1 MNPIPTPTITVSFA
15 IDLDLKYD
23 PFKGKSPIEFA
34 ALIEDDLHDALMDLR
49 PEMLGVFTSIT
60 SVQEH
65 NA

>member
-1 MNPIPTPTITVSFA
+1 MDPIPTPTITVSFA

-49 PEMLGVFTSIT
+49 HEMLGVFTSIT

>member
-1 MNPIPTPTITVSFA
+1 MDPIPTPTITVSFA

-23 PFKGKSPIEFA
+23 PFKGKSPVEFA

-49 PEMLGVFTSIT
+49 PEMIGVFTSIT

>member
-1 MNPIPTPTITVSFA
+1 MDPIPTPTITVSFA

-23 PFKGKSPIEFA
+23 PFKGKSPLEFA

>member
-1 MNPIPTPTITVSFA
+1 MDPIPTPTITVSFA

>member
-1 MNPIPTPTITVSFA
+1 MDPIPTPTITVSFA

-34 ALIEDDLHDALMDLR
+34 ALIEDDLSDLLLDLR

>member
-1 MNPIPTPTITVSFA
+1 MDPIPTPTITVSFA

-23 PFKGKSPIEFA
+23 PFKGKSPLEFA
-34 ALIEDDLHDALMDLR
+34 ALIEDDLSDLLLDLR

>member
-1 MNPIPTPTITVSFA
+1 MDPIPTPTITVSFA

-34 ALIEDDLHDALMDLR
+34 ALIEDDLHDALMYLR

-60 SVQEH
+60 SVHEH

>member
-1 MNPIPTPTITVSFA
+1 MDPIPTPTITVSFA

-34 ALIEDDLHDALMDLR
+34 ALIEYDLHDALMDLR

>member
-1 MNPIPTPTITVSFA
+1 MDSIPTPTITVSFA

>member
-1 MNPIPTPTITVSFA
+1 MDPIPTPTITVSFA

-34 ALIEDDLHDALMDLR
+34 ALIEDDLHDSLMDLR

>member
-1 MNPIPTPTITVSFA
+1 MDPIPTPTITVSFA

-23 PFKGKSPIEFA
+23 PFKGKSPLEFA
-34 ALIEDDLHDALMDLR
+34 ALIEDDLSDLLLDLR

-60 SVQEH
+60 SVHEH

>member
-1 MNPIPTPTITVSFA
+1 MDPIPTPTITVSFA

-23 PFKGKSPIEFA
+23 PFKGKSPMEFA
-34 ALIEDDLHDALMDLR
+34 ALIEDDLSDLLLDLR

-60 SVQEH
+60 SVHEH

>member
-1 MNPIPTPTITVSFA
+1 MDPIPTPTITVSFA

-23 PFKGKSPIEFA
+23 PFKGKSPVEFA
-34 ALIEDDLHDALMDLR
+34 ALIEDDLSDLLLDLR

-60 SVQEH
+60 SVHEH

>member
-1 MNPIPTPTITVSFA
+1 MDPIPTPTITVSFA

-34 ALIEDDLHDALMDLR
+34 ALIEDDLSDLLLDLR
-49 PEMLGVFTSIT
+49 PEMLGVCTSIT
-60 SVQEH
+60 SVHEH